1 MQVKSKPVS
10 QNSESELIQHADGR
24 VELRDYTVSNSSPLY
39 NEDLAPVPVEKR
51 TWTTYNYA
59 ALWIS
64 SDTHYP
70 DALAYQ
76 HCRSC
81 EDLDYKAVNGHFL
94 KSGTCVAM

>member
-1 MQVKSKPVS
+1 M
-10 QNSESELIQHADGR
+10 SEAVQHEDGR
-24 VELRDYTVSNSSPLY
+24 VELRSDVLQEISQSPLY
-39 NEDLAPVPVEKR
+39 NEDLAPVPVKKR

-94 KSGTCVAM
+94 KRGTCVAM